1 MEPRDNDLRNAD
13 SSLKLPR
20 LANIFNQHARDEA
33 GEDTATNQPAIR
45 KCLEN
50 QTIFH
55 KSLGE
60 AFKIFRNRAV
70 VGSALSAESLATLGA
85 E

>member
-1 MEPRDNDLRNAD
+1 MHALCNVQVIR

-33 GEDTATNQPAIR
+33 GEDMATNQPAIR

-60 AFKIFRNRAV
+60 AFKIFRNKAV
-70 VGSALSAESLATLGA
+70 VGSILSAESLATLGA